1 MKKNTVMLFMTLA
14 LTCTLNARE
23 YIAPPSSSTRGSVP
37 VISDEAME
45 KCVKIYNEAKWLREE
60 INDTY
65 VNQYDNTSVN
75 NYNQK
80 VNKVKRMT
88 NYFNQNCAGK
98 PIIFSLE
105 SSSKTQWKELA

>member
-1 MKKNTVMLFMTLA
+1 MKKNTVMLFMTLT
-14 LTCTLNARE
+14 LTCALSARE

-98 PIIFSLE
+98 QSY
-105 SSSKTQWKELA
+105 SAWKAAQKLNGRN